1 MLLASG
7 LPDAGVNDTLAPL
20 TAREPVARLFPV
32 SRTVKELVVTEAWL
46 IGSLKVATIG
56 AVVEA
61 FDAPLEG
68 AVLVTDGGVVS
79 GTFMVVNVQT

>member
-46 IGSLKVATIG
+46 IGSLKVAITL
-56 AVVEA
+56 A
-61 FDAPLEG
+61 FVGSVISESIASNYGIMSIPTLMIPP
-68 AVLVTDGGVVS
+68 ALMT
-79 GTFMVVNVQT
+79 